1 MTRDEVT
8 ELHFIAPIANVPP
21 IIKHGILCHKR
32 AGQIEHHSV
41 AMSEI
46 QERRT
51 NKRIPG
57 AGTLHDYANLYF
69 DAHNPM
75 LSKLRAQN
83 DDICV
88 LQVDAKV
95 LDSPGV
101 IIADRNAASD
111 WVRFSRVGD
120 GLKTID
126 RDRVFARY
134 WTHPQDVYD
143 EMSHKSEKCAE
154 VLVPDCVMLGFLLGA
169 YVANEVAL
177 QKFQQLNIGLPVLI
191 RRDIFF

>member
-1 MTRDEVT
+1 MNREEIT
-8 ELHFIAPIANVPP
+8 ELHFITPIANVPP
-21 IIKHGILCHKR
+21 IMKHGILCHKR
-32 AGQIEHHSV
+32 AGKVDHHSV
-41 AMSEI
+41 AMAEI

-88 LQVDAKV
+88 LRIDPKV
-95 LDSPGV
+95 LGLPGV

-111 WVRFSRVGD
+111 WVRVTV
-120 GLKTID
+120 K
-126 RDRVFARY
+126 
-134 WTHPQDVYD
+134 P
-143 EMSHKSEKCAE
+143 
-154 VLVPDCVMLGFLLGA
+154 VLPLDILGA
-169 YVANEVAL
+169 YVL
-177 QKFQQLNIGLPVLI
+177 LPLPGIGGAS
-191 RRDIFF
+191 

>member
-1 MTRDEVT
+1 MTRDDVT
-8 ELHFIAPIANVPP
+8 ELHFIAPIANVAL
-21 IIKHGILCHKR
+21 IMEHGILCHKE
-32 AGQIEHHSV
+32 AAQIEHHSV

-51 NKRIPG
+51 NKQIPG
-57 AGTLHDYANLYF
+57 AGHLHNYANLYF

-83 DDICV
+83 DDICI
-88 LQVDAKV
+88 LRIDPRV
-95 LDSPGV
+95 LDLTGV

-111 WVRFSRVGD
+111 WVRFFPVAE
-120 GLKTID
+120 GLKALN

-134 WTHPQDVYD
+134 WTHPENIFE

-154 VLVPDCVMLGFLLGA
+154 VLVPDCIKPDLFWGA
-169 YVANEVAL
+169 YVANETAL
-177 QKFQQLNIGLPVLI
+177 QKFQQLNIGLPVRI
-191 RRDIFF
+191 RNDIFF